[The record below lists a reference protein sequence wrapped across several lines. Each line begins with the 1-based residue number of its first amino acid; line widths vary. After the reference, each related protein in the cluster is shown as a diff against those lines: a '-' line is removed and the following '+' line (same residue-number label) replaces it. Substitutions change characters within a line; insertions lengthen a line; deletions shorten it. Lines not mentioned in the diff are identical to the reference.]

1 MLHYFDLKRPAK
13 LGLSIDEQKSRWFKE
28 FLKSFLVVFFVYF
41 CMYLIRNN
49 LSAAQPLL
57 VKQGISTTALGWIG
71 YGFSLAYGIGKTVLG
86 YVVDG
91 KNTKRFMSFLLI
103 LAAIMTLIIGVALL
117 MNQAPVGLI
126 LVLWSLNGI
135 FQSPGG
141 SASLSTISRWT
152 TTTTRGRYIGI
163 WNISHEFGGAVAGVI
178 ALWGANHLFSGNVG
192 GMFIFPAVI
201 GLIVGFWGLFFG
213 ADDPQELGWDS
224 SEVIFGENVSKA
236 DASAAKMSKWDIFK
250 TFVMKSPWVWLLCL
264 ANVFVY
270 VVRIGI
276 VNWAP
281 LYTVQQLHFTIAQG
295 ANTLLLFQLGGI
307 IGSVVWGW
315 FSDLLK
321 GRRAVVSIICLALTA
336 FVVLGYRYGTT
347 PMMINTSLFFLGML
361 IYGPQLLI
369 GVSVIS
375 FVPKNALNVSDGMT
389 GTFAYIFGDLMAQV
403 GFAAIADP
411 KAHGLSMLGMH
422 LHGWNDTFIVFYLA
436 VVLSIIVLAVIA
448 IGEEKRIRQQLSINK

>member
-1 MLHYFDLKRPAK
+1 MTHFFDLRRPANK
-13 LGLSIDEQKSRWFKE
+13 GLAITVQRQKWLKE
-28 FLKSFLVVFFVYF
+28 FMKAFMVVFMVYF
-41 CMYLIRNN
+41 CMYLVRNN

-57 VKQGISTTALGWIG
+57 VKKGFTTTELGWIG
-71 YGFSLAYGIGKTVLG
+71 YGFSLTYGIGKTLLG

-91 KNTKRFMSFLLI
+91 RNTKRFMSFLLI
-103 LAAIMTLIIGVALL
+103 LAAFMTLVVGVVLL

-126 LVLWSLNGI
+126 IVLWSLNGL

-152 TTTTRGRYIGI
+152 TTKTRGRYIGI

-178 ALWGANHLFSGNVG
+178 ALWGANHLFGGNVG

-201 GLIVGFWGLFFG
+201 GLIVGFWGLFYG

-224 SEVIFGENVSKA
+224 SYEIFDEKEPEA
-236 DASAAKMSKWDIFK
+236 DQEAAKMSKLQILWQ
-250 TFVMKSPWVWLLCL
+250 FVVRSPWVWLLCI

-270 VVRIGI
+270 VVRIGV

-281 LYTVQQLHFTIAQG
+281 LYTVQKLHFTVAQG

-307 IGSVVWGW
+307 IGSVLWGTV
-315 FSDLLK
+315 SDWLK

-336 FVVLGYRYGTT
+336 FVVLGYRYGTS

-375 FVPKNALNVSDGMT
+375 FVPKSALNVSDGLT

-411 KAHGLSMLGMH
+411 KANGMRIFGQL
-422 LHGWNDTFIVFYLA
+422 LHGWDDTFIVFYVA
-436 VVLSIIVLAVIA
+436 VVLSIIVLAIVA
-448 IGEEKRIRQQLSINK
+448 IGEEKRIRQVVKA

>member
-1 MLHYFDLKRPAK
+1 MWRYFDLKRPKK
-13 LGLSIDEQKSRWFKE
+13 LNLSLVQQRQHWLKE
-28 FLKSFLVVFFVYF
+28 FLKAFLVVFLVYF
-41 CMYLIRNN
+41 SMYLIRNN

-57 VKQGISTTALGWIG
+57 VKKGISTTALGWIG

-103 LAAIMTLIIGVALL
+103 LAALMSLIIGVALL
-117 MNQAPVGLI
+117 MDQAPLGLI
-126 LVLWSLNGI
+126 FVLWSLNGI

-163 WNISHEFGGAVAGVI
+163 WNISHELGGAVAGII
-178 ALWGANHLFSGNVG
+178 ALWGANHLFAGNVG
-192 GMFIFPAVI
+192 GMFIFPAII
-201 GLIVGFWGLFFG
+201 GLLIGLWGLFFG
-213 ADDPQELGWDS
+213 ADDPQELGWQP
-224 SEVIFGENVSKA
+224 SEVIFGESVSKA
-236 DASAAKMSKWDIFK
+236 DQTAAKMNKWQTFK
-250 TFVMKSPWVWLLCL
+250 KFVVKSPWVWLLCI

-281 LYTVQQLHFTIAQG
+281 LYTVQQLHFTVAQG

-307 IGSVVWGW
+307 LGSVVWGW
-315 FSDLLK
+315 FSDVLK
-321 GRRAVVSIICLALTA
+321 GRRAVVSIICLVLTA
-336 FVVLGYRYGTT
+336 VVVLGYRYGTT
-347 PMMINTSLFFLGML
+347 PLLINTSLFFLGML

-369 GVSVIS
+369 GVAVIS
-375 FVPKNALNVSDGMT
+375 FVPKNALNVSDGLT

-411 KAHGLSMLGMH
+411 KENGLSLFGLT

-436 VVLSIIVLAVIA
+436 VVLSIIMLAIIA
-448 IGEEKRIRQQLSINK
+448 VGEEKRIRQQLG

>member
-1 MLHYFDLKRPAK
+1 MQFFDLKRPAK
-13 LGLSIDEQKSRWFKE
+13 LGLSIPEQKHRWLRE
-28 FLKSFLVVFFVYF
+28 FLKAFMVVFMVYL
-41 CMYLIRNN
+41 CMYLVRNN

-57 VKQGISTTALGWIG
+57 VKQGLTTTQLGWIG
-71 YGFSLAYGIGKTVLG
+71 YGFSLAYGIGKTLLG

-91 KNTKRFMSFLLI
+91 KNTKRFMSFLLV
-103 LAAIMTLIIGVALL
+103 LAAVMTLLVGVLLL
-117 MNQAPVGLI
+117 MNQTPVGLI
-126 LVLWSLNGI
+126 LVLWSLNGL

-163 WNISHEFGGAVAGVI
+163 WNISHELGGAVAGII
-178 ALWGANHLFSGNVG
+178 ALWGANHLFGGNVG
-192 GMFIFPAVI
+192 GMFIFPAAI

-213 ADDPQELGWDS
+213 ADDPQELGWDT
-224 SEVIFGENVSKA
+224 SEVIFDEPVPAA
-236 DASAAKMSKWDIFK
+236 DQEAAKMSKWDILK
-250 TFVMKSPWVWLLCL
+250 TFVIKSPWVWLLCI

-281 LYTVQQLHFTIAQG
+281 LYTVQQLHFTVAQG

-307 IGSVVWGW
+307 IGSVVWGLV
-315 FSDLLK
+315 SDWLK
-321 GRRAVVSIICLALTA
+321 GRRAVVSILCLVLTA
-336 FVVLGYRYGTT
+336 GVVLGYRYGTT
-347 PMMINTSLFFLGML
+347 PTMINMSLFFLGML

-375 FVPKNALNVSDGMT
+375 FVPKNALNVSDGLT

-411 KAHGLSMLGMH
+411 KAHGLRVMGQL
-422 LHGWNDTFIVFYLA
+422 LHGWNDTFIVFYAA
-436 VVLSIIVLAVIA
+436 VVLSVITLAVVA
-448 IGEEKRIRQQLSINK
+448 VGEERRIRGAAVAK

>member
-1 MLHYFDLKRPAK
+1 MTHFFDLRRPANK
-13 LGLSIDEQKSRWFKE
+13 GLAITVQRQKWLKE
-28 FLKSFLVVFFVYF
+28 FMKAFMVVFMVYF
-41 CMYLIRNN
+41 CMYLVRNN

-57 VKQGISTTALGWIG
+57 VKKGFTTTELGWIG
-71 YGFSLAYGIGKTVLG
+71 YGFSLTYGIGKTLLG

-91 KNTKRFMSFLLI
+91 RNTKRFMSFLLI
-103 LAAIMTLIIGVALL
+103 LAAFMTLVVGVVLL

-126 LVLWSLNGI
+126 IVLWSLNGL

-152 TTTTRGRYIGI
+152 TTKTRGRYIGI

-178 ALWGANHLFSGNVG
+178 ALWGANHLFGGNVG

-201 GLIVGFWGLFFG
+201 GLIVGFWGLFYG

-224 SEVIFGENVSKA
+224 SYEIFDEKEPEA
-236 DASAAKMSKWDIFK
+236 DQEAAKMSKLQILWQ
-250 TFVMKSPWVWLLCL
+250 FVVRSPWVWLLCI

-270 VVRIGI
+270 VVRIGV

-281 LYTVQQLHFTIAQG
+281 LYTVQKLHFTVAQG

-307 IGSVVWGW
+307 IGSVLWGTV
-315 FSDLLK
+315 SDWLK

-336 FVVLGYRYGTT
+336 FVVLGYRYGTS

-375 FVPKNALNVSDGMT
+375 FVPKSALNVSDGLT

-411 KAHGLSMLGMH
+411 KANGMRIFGQL
-422 LHGWNDTFIVFYLA
+422 LHGWGDTFIVFYVA
-436 VVLSIIVLAVIA
+436 VVLSIIVLAIVA
-448 IGEEKRIRQQLSINK
+448 IGEEKRIRQVVKA

>member
-1 MLHYFDLKRPAK
+1 MKHFFALQRPQK
-13 LGLSIDEQKSRWFKE
+13 LGLSVAQERQKWFKE
-28 FLKSFLVVFFVYF
+28 FMKSFLVVFLVYF

-57 VKQGISTTALGWIG
+57 VKRGITTTQLGWIG

-103 LAAIMTLIIGVALL
+103 LSAVAVLIIGVALL
-117 MNQAPVGLI
+117 MNNAPVGLL

-152 TTTTRGRYIGI
+152 TTTSRGRWIGI

-178 ALWGANHLFSGNVG
+178 ALWGANQFFGGNVG
-192 GMFIFPAVI
+192 GMFIFPAIICILV
-201 GLIVGFWGLFFG
+201 GLWGLFYG

-224 SEVIFGENVSKA
+224 SETIFGEKISKA
-236 DASAAKMSKWDIFK
+236 DEEASTMSKWETFK
-250 TFVMKSPWVWLLCL
+250 TFVMKSPWVWLLCI

-281 LYTVQQLHFTIAQG
+281 LYTVQQLHFTVAQG

-321 GRRAVVSIICLALTA
+321 GRRSVVSIICLLLTA
-336 FVVLGYRYGTT
+336 VVALGYRYGTT
-347 PMMINTSLFFLGML
+347 PLMINTSLFFLGMF

-375 FVPKNALNVSDGMT
+375 FVPKNALNVSDGLT

-411 KAHGLSMLGMH
+411 KAHGLNFLGMN
-422 LHGWNDTFIVFYLA
+422 LHGWNDTFVIFYIA
-436 VVLSIIVLAVIA
+436 IVLSIIVLAIIA
-448 IGEEKRIRQQLSINK
+448 IGEEKRIRQQLGTK

>member
-1 MLHYFDLKRPAK
+1 MWHYFDLKRPKK
-13 LGLSIDEQKSRWFKE
+13 LNLSLVQQRQRWLKE
-28 FLKSFLVVFFVYF
+28 FLKAFLVVFLVYF
-41 CMYLIRNN
+41 SMYLIRNN

-57 VKQGISTTALGWIG
+57 VKKGISTTALGWIG

-91 KNTKRFMSFLLI
+91 KNIKRFMSFLLI
-103 LAAIMTLIIGVALL
+103 LAALMSLIIGVALL
-117 MNQAPVGLI
+117 MDQAPLGLI
-126 LVLWSLNGI
+126 FVLWSLNGI

-163 WNISHEFGGAVAGVI
+163 WNISHELGGAVAGII
-178 ALWGANHLFSGNVG
+178 ALWGANHLFAGNVG
-192 GMFIFPAVI
+192 GMFIFPAII
-201 GLIVGFWGLFFG
+201 GLLIGLWGLFFG
-213 ADDPQELGWDS
+213 ADDPQELGWQP
-224 SEVIFGENVSKA
+224 SEVIFGESVSKA
-236 DASAAKMSKWDIFK
+236 DQTAAKMSKWQTFK
-250 TFVMKSPWVWLLCL
+250 KFVVKSPWVWLLCI

-281 LYTVQQLHFTIAQG
+281 LYTVQQLHFTVAQG

-307 IGSVVWGW
+307 LGSVVWGW
-315 FSDLLK
+315 FSDVLK
-321 GRRAVVSIICLALTA
+321 GRRAVVSIICLVLTA
-336 FVVLGYRYGTT
+336 VVVLGYRYGTT
-347 PMMINTSLFFLGML
+347 PLLINTSLFFLGML

-369 GVSVIS
+369 GVAVIS
-375 FVPKNALNVSDGMT
+375 FVPKNALNVSDGLT

-411 KAHGLSMLGMH
+411 KENGLSLFGLT

-436 VVLSIIVLAVIA
+436 VVLSIIMLAIIA
-448 IGEEKRIRQQLSINK
+448 VGEEKRIRQQLG

>member
-1 MLHYFDLKRPAK
+1 MKHFFALKRPTP
-13 LGLSIDEQKSRWFKE
+13 LGLGVSKERQLWFKE
-28 FLKSFLVVFFVYF
+28 FIKAFMVVFLVYF

-57 VKQGISTTALGWIG
+57 VKQNGISTTALGWIG

-103 LAAIMTLIIGVALL
+103 LGALMTLIIGVLFL
-117 MNQAPVGLI
+117 MDKAPVGLI
-126 LVLWSLNGI
+126 LVLWSLNGL

-152 TTTTRGRYIGI
+152 TTTSRGKYIGI
-163 WNISHEFGGAVAGVI
+163 WNISHEFGGAVAGII
-178 ALWGANHLFSGNVG
+178 ALWGANHLFAGHVG
-192 GMFIFPAVI
+192 GMFIFPAII
-201 GLIVGFWGLFFG
+201 GIIVGCWGLFFG
-213 ADDPQELGWDS
+213 ADDPKELGWDA
-224 SEVIFGENVSKA
+224 SEVIFDEKIPEA
-236 DASAAKMSKWDIFK
+236 DLAASTMSKWTIFK
-250 TFVMKSPWVWLLCL
+250 TFVMKSPWVWLLCI

-307 IGSVVWGW
+307 LGSVIWGW
-315 FSDLLK
+315 FSDVLK
-321 GRRAVVSIICLALTA
+321 GRRAVVSIICLILTA

-347 PMMINTSLFFLGML
+347 PLMINTALFGLGML

-375 FVPKNALNVSDGMT
+375 FVPKTALNVSDGLT

-411 KAHGLSMLGMH
+411 KKNGLMIFGHL
-422 LHGWNDTFIVFYLA
+422 LHGWQDTFIVFYIAVILSVLVLA
-436 VVLSIIVLAVIA
+436 VVA
-448 IGEEKRIRQQLSINK
+448 IGEEKRIRAQFN

>member
-1 MLHYFDLKRPAK
+1 MQHFFALVRPKK
-13 LGLSIDEQKSRWFKE
+13 LGISLDEQRKRWFKE
-28 FLKSFLVVFFVYF
+28 FIKAFSVVFLVYF

-57 VKQGISTTALGWIG
+57 VKQDGISTTALGWIG

-86 YVVDG
+86 YIVDG
-91 KNTKRFMSFLLI
+91 KNTKRFMSFLL
-103 LAAIMTLIIGVALL
+103 LLGALMTLIIGVLFL
-117 MNQAPVGLI
+117 MDQAPVGLI
-126 LVLWSLNGI
+126 LVLWSLNGL

-152 TTTTRGRYIGI
+152 TTTSRGRYIGI
-163 WNISHEFGGAVAGVI
+163 WNISHELGGAVAGI
-178 ALWGANHLFSGNVG
+178 FALWGANKLFGGHVG
-192 GMFIFPAVI
+192 GMFIFPAII
-201 GLIVGFWGLFFG
+201 GLLVGAWGLFFG
-213 ADDPQELGWDS
+213 ADDPQELGWDP
-224 SEVIFGENVSKA
+224 SEKIFNEPIPES
-236 DASAAKMSKWDIFK
+236 DQAAANMSKWLIFK
-250 TFVMKSPWVWLLCL
+250 TFVLRSPWIWLLCI

-281 LYTVQQLHFTIAQG
+281 LYTVQQLHFTVAQG
-295 ANTLLLFQLGGI
+295 ANTLFIFQIGGI
-307 IGSVVWGW
+307 VGSVVWGW

-321 GRRAVVSIICLALTA
+321 GRRSVVSIICLVLTA

-347 PMMINTSLFFLGML
+347 PMIINTSLFFLGML

-375 FVPKNALNVSDGMT
+375 FVPKNALNVSDGLT

-411 KAHGLSMLGMH
+411 KKNGLTIFGQV
-422 LHGWNDTFIVFYLA
+422 LHGWHDTFLIFY
-436 VVLSIIVLAVIA
+436 IAVILSVLTLLVVA
-448 IGEEKRIRQQLSINK
+448 FGEEKRIKALIK

>member
-1 MLHYFDLKRPAK
+1 MLRYFDLKRPQK
-13 LGLSIDEQKSRWFKE
+13 LGLSVAQERKRWFGE

-57 VKQGISTTALGWIG
+57 VKNNGITTTELGWIG
-71 YGFSLAYGIGKTVLG
+71 YGFSLAYGIGKTLLG

-91 KNTKRFMSFLLI
+91 KNTKKFMSFLLI
-103 LAAIMTLIIGVALL
+103 LAALMTMIIGVLLL

-126 LVLWSLNGI
+126 LVLWSLNGL

-152 TTTTRGRYIGI
+152 TIKTRGRYIGI
-163 WNISHEFGGAVAGVI
+163 WNISHEFGGAVAGII
-178 ALWGANHLFSGNVG
+178 ALWGANHLFGGNVG
-192 GMFIFPAVI
+192 GMFIFPAII
-201 GLIVGFWGLFFG
+201 GLIIGFWGLFYG
-213 ADDPQELGWDS
+213 ADDPQELGWDP
-224 SEVIFGENVSKA
+224 SEVIFDEKVAVA
-236 DASAAKMSKWDIFK
+236 DTTAAKMSKWTIFK
-250 TFVMKSPWVWLLCL
+250 TFVMKSPWVWLLCI

-281 LYTVQQLHFTIAQG
+281 LYTVQQLHFTVAQG

-307 IGSVVWGW
+307 IGSVVWGLV
-315 FSDLLK
+315 SDLLK
-321 GRRAVVSIICLALTA
+321 GRRAIVSIICLFLTA
-336 FVVLGYRYGTT
+336 FVVLGYRYGNT
-347 PMMINTSLFFLGML
+347 PLLINTSLFFLGML

-375 FVPKNALNVSDGMT
+375 FVPKSALNVSDGLT

-411 KAHGLSMLGMH
+411 KANGLHLFGQL
-422 LHGWNDTFIVFYLA
+422 LHGWDDTFIVFYIAL
-436 VVLSIIVLAVIA
+436 VLSIIVLAVVA
-448 IGEEKRIRQQLSINK
+448 VGEERRIRQQLAD